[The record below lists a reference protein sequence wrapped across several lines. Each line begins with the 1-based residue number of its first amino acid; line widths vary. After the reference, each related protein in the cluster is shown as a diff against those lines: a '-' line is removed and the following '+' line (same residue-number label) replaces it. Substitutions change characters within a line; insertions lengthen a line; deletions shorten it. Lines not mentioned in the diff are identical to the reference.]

1 MFCSG
6 LCECGTDSFQLFTI
20 KTWTFFAKVGCDM
33 LSEKGVKICPKFFS
47 NKYIDHRIDAT
58 VDH

>member
-1 MFCSG
+1 
-6 LCECGTDSFQLFTI
+6 
-20 KTWTFFAKVGCDM
+20 M
-33 LSEKGVKICPKFFS
+33 LSEKGIEICPKFFS